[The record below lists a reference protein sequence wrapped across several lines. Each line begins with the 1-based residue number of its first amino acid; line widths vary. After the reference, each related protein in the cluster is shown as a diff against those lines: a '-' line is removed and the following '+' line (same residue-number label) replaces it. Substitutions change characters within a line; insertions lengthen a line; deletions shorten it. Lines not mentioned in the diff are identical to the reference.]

1 MDRQLGW
8 GKLFLILTVL
18 SCCKSMQVSI
28 PKNTYEAEKGGSID
42 LTCSWVPSNPL
53 LTDYILKWK
62 ILPEITAGK
71 TMITVATAWYGKPVE
86 ISPAYEGRAS
96 LDIDPNTRV
105 STLHLTQLTMQ
116 ENRQFQCG
124 VDIYGDSDGTTHAT
138 TSLVVLAPPSPPIC
152 KLQGSAEYFQNVTLT
167 CLSEEASPKPTYDW
181 KSFSVDNSPR
191 QFPPKATQKD
201 GVLSL
206 FNITR
211 ETSGYYICTSQ
222 NRIGSASCNFTLAVM
237 PASMKIGS
245 TAAIIGGVLAGLLVV
260 GILIFCLCRRRSK
273 KNKYPEGSP
282 EEMRYYDQDAAEG
295 EEPYSDDKSNSEK
308 KQASQ
313 NEVNDV
319 APQKISRVEEVV
331 QKFADDQYSYNSSKE
346 RYEGKGSDID
356 SHRYQDDQPDH
367 YGGNRD
373 RLEDQRERYGGSRD
387 RLEDQRDRYGGS
399 RDRLEDQR
407 DRYGGSRDRL
417 DDHRERYGGS
427 RDRLDDHRERYGGSR
442 DRLDDQRDRY
452 GGSRDRLDDQRERYG
467 GSRDRL
473 DERRDY
479 YRGSRDR
486 LDDYS
491 RDDRGDRYGGSRD
504 RLDYSDRNQ

>member
-1 MDRQLGW
+1 MLVFI
-8 GKLFLILTVL
+8 FL
-18 SCCKSMQVSI
+18 K
-28 PKNTYEAEKGGSID
+28 KR
-42 LTCSWVPSNPL
+42 
-53 LTDYILKWK
+53 
-62 ILPEITAGK
+62 
-71 TMITVATAWYGKPVE
+71 VATAWYGKPVE

-96 LDIDPNTRV
+96 LDVDPNTRV

-116 ENRQFQCG
+116 ENCHFQCS
-124 VDIYGDSDGTTHAT
+124 VLIYGDDDGTTRTT
-138 TSLVVLAPPSPPIC
+138 TSLVVLVPPSPPIC

-167 CLSEEASPKPTYDW
+167 CLSEEASPAPTYDW

-260 GILIFCLCRRRSK
+260 GILIFCLCRRRK
-273 KNKYPEGSP
+273 
-282 EEMRYYDQDAAEG
+282 
-295 EEPYSDDKSNSEK
+295 PYSDNKSNSEK
-308 KQASQ
+308 KQA
-313 NEVNDV
+313 N
-319 APQKISRVEEVV
+319 
-331 QKFADDQYSYNSSKE
+331 DQYSYNSSKE

-356 SHRYQDDQPDH
+356 SHRYQDDQRDH

-373 RLEDQRERYGGSRD
+373 GLDDQRERYGGSRD
-387 RLEDQRDRYGGS
+387 RLEDQRNRYGGS
-399 RDRLEDQR
+399 RDRLEDQRNRYGGSRDRLEDQRNRYGGSRDRLEEQR

-427 RDRLDDHRERYGGSR
+427 RDRLDD
-442 DRLDDQRDRY
+442 
-452 GGSRDRLDDQRERYG
+452 QRERY
-467 GSRDRL
+467 
-473 DERRDY
+473 
-479 YRGSRDR
+479 
-486 LDDYS
+486 
-491 RDDRGDRYGGSRD
+491 D

>member
-1 MDRQLGW
+1 M
-8 GKLFLILTVL
+8 KLVFKVIIKEAQETKRHWSFLFIPVL
-18 SCCKSMQVSI
+18 SCCKSLQVSI
-28 PKNTYEAEKGGSID
+28 PKKEYEAEKGGSID
-42 LTCSWVPSNPL
+42 LTCSWVPANPS
-53 LTDYILKWK
+53 LTDYVLTWEVF
-62 ILPEITAGK
+62 PEIT
-71 TMITVATAWYGKPVE
+71 
-86 ISPAYEGRAS
+86 
-96 LDIDPNTRV
+96 
-105 STLHLTQLTMQ
+105 
-116 ENRQFQCG
+116 
-124 VDIYGDSDGTTHAT
+124 GDSMVRREITALNTKY
-138 TSLVVLAPPSPPIC
+138 I
-152 KLQGSAEYFQNVTLT
+152 AEYFQNVTLT
-167 CLSEEASPKPTYDW
+167 CLSEEASPAPTYDW

-222 NRIGSASCNFTLAVM
+222 NQIGSASCNFTLAVM

-260 GILIFCLCRRRSK
+260 GILIFCLCRRRK
-273 KNKYPEGSP
+273 
-282 EEMRYYDQDAAEG
+282 
-295 EEPYSDDKSNSEK
+295 PYSDNKSN
-308 KQASQ
+308 
-313 NEVNDV
+313 N
-319 APQKISRVEEVV
+319 
-331 QKFADDQYSYNSSKE
+331 DQYSYNSSKE

-356 SHRYQDDQPDH
+356 SHRYQDDQRDH

-373 RLEDQRERYGGSRD
+373 RLDDQRERYGGSRD
-387 RLEDQRDRYGGS
+387 RLEDQRNRYGGS
-399 RDRLEDQR
+399 RDRLDEQH

-442 DRLDDQRDRY
+442 DRLDDQRERY

-473 DERRDY
+473 DDRRDN

-491 RDDRGDRYGGSRD
+491 RHDRGDRYGGSRD

>member
-1 MDRQLGW
+1 
-8 GKLFLILTVL
+8 K
-18 SCCKSMQVSI
+18 K
-28 PKNTYEAEKGGSID
+28 
-42 LTCSWVPSNPL
+42 
-53 LTDYILKWK
+53 
-62 ILPEITAGK
+62 
-71 TMITVATAWYGKPVE
+71 TVATAWYGKPVE
-86 ISPAYEGRAS
+86 ITPAYEGRAS
-96 LDIDPNTRV
+96 LDVEPDTRV

-116 ENRQFQCG
+116 ENGHFQCS
-124 VDIYGDSDGTTHAT
+124 VLIYGDDDGKPQAT
-138 TSLVVLAPPSPPIC
+138 TSLLVLVRPSPPIC

-167 CLSEEASPKPTYDW
+167 CLSEEASPEPTYDW

-222 NRIGSASCNFTLAVM
+222 NQIGSASCNFTLAVM

-260 GILIFCLCRRRSK
+260 GILIICLYRRRSK
-273 KNKYPEGSP
+273 KNKYPEGYVLSP

-319 APQKISRVEEVV
+319 APQNISRVEEVV

-356 SHRYQDDQPDH
+356 SHRYQDDQRDH

-399 RDRLEDQR
+399 RDRLDDQR

-417 DDHRERYGGS
+417 DDH
-427 RDRLDDHRERYGGSR
+427 
-442 DRLDDQRDRY
+442 
-452 GGSRDRLDDQRERYG
+452 RDRLDDQRERYG

-473 DERRDY
+473 DDRRDY

>member
-1 MDRQLGW
+1 MPHLHA
-8 GKLFLILTVL
+8 V
-18 SCCKSMQVSI
+18 
-28 PKNTYEAEKGGSID
+28 KGFTG
-42 LTCSWVPSNPL
+42 CSACNPL
-53 LTDYILKWK
+53 CFVIFTNITSIIKLSRYLMLVFIFLKK
-62 ILPEITAGK
+62 R
-71 TMITVATAWYGKPVE
+71 VATAWYGKPVE

-96 LDIDPNTRV
+96 LDVDPNTRV

-116 ENRQFQCG
+116 ENRHFQCN
-124 VDIYGDSDGTTHAT
+124 VLIYGDDDGTTGTT
-138 TSLVVLAPPSPPIC
+138 TSLVVLVPPSPPIC

-167 CLSEEASPKPTYDW
+167 CLSEEASPAPTYDW

-222 NRIGSASCNFTLAVM
+222 NQIGSASCNFTLAVM

-260 GILIFCLCRRRSK
+260 GILIFCLCRRRK
-273 KNKYPEGSP
+273 
-282 EEMRYYDQDAAEG
+282 
-295 EEPYSDDKSNSEK
+295 PYSDNKSN
-308 KQASQ
+308 
-313 NEVNDV
+313 N
-319 APQKISRVEEVV
+319 
-331 QKFADDQYSYNSSKE
+331 DQYSYNSSKE

-356 SHRYQDDQPDH
+356 SHRYQDDQRDH

-373 RLEDQRERYGGSRD
+373 RLDDQRERYGGSRD
-387 RLEDQRDRYGGS
+387 RLEDQRNRYGGS
-399 RDRLEDQR
+399 RDRLDEQH

-442 DRLDDQRDRY
+442 DRLDDQRERY

-473 DERRDY
+473 DDRRDN

-491 RDDRGDRYGGSRD
+491 RHDRGDRYGGSRD

>member
-1 MDRQLGW
+1 MDRQLVW

-18 SCCKSMQVSI
+18 SCCKSLQVSI
-28 PKNTYEAEKGGSID
+28 PKKEYEAEKGGSID
-42 LTCSWVPSNPL
+42 LTCSWVPANPS
-53 LTDYILKWK
+53 LTDYVLTWEVF
-62 ILPEITAGK
+62 PEITGDSMK
-71 TMITVATAWYGKPVE
+71 RVATAWYGKPVE

-96 LDIDPNTRV
+96 LDVDPNTRV

-116 ENRQFQCG
+116 ENRHFQCN
-124 VDIYGDSDGTTHAT
+124 VLIYGDDDGTTGTT
-138 TSLVVLAPPSPPIC
+138 TSLVVLVPPSPPIC

-167 CLSEEASPKPTYDW
+167 CLSEEASPAPTYDW

-222 NRIGSASCNFTLAVM
+222 NQIGSASCNFTLAVM

-295 EEPYSDDKSNSEK
+295 EEPYSDNKSNSEK

-313 NEVNDV
+313 NEDNDV
-319 APQKISRVEEVV
+319 APQNISRVEEVV

-356 SHRYQDDQPDH
+356 SHRYQDDQRDH

-373 RLEDQRERYGGSRD
+373 RLDDQRERYGGSRD
-387 RLEDQRDRYGGS
+387 RLEDQRNRYGGS
-399 RDRLEDQR
+399 RDRLDEQH

-442 DRLDDQRDRY
+442 DRLDDQRERY

-473 DERRDY
+473 DDRRDN

-491 RDDRGDRYGGSRD
+491 RHDRGDRYGGSRD

>member
-1 MDRQLGW
+1 
-8 GKLFLILTVL
+8 
-18 SCCKSMQVSI
+18 
-28 PKNTYEAEKGGSID
+28 
-42 LTCSWVPSNPL
+42 
-53 LTDYILKWK
+53 
-62 ILPEITAGK
+62 
-71 TMITVATAWYGKPVE
+71 
-86 ISPAYEGRAS
+86 
-96 LDIDPNTRV
+96 
-105 STLHLTQLTMQ
+105 
-116 ENRQFQCG
+116 
-124 VDIYGDSDGTTHAT
+124 
-138 TSLVVLAPPSPPIC
+138 
-152 KLQGSAEYFQNVTLT
+152 
-167 CLSEEASPKPTYDW
+167 
-181 KSFSVDNSPR
+181 
-191 QFPPKATQKD
+191 
-201 GVLSL
+201 
-206 FNITR
+206 
-211 ETSGYYICTSQ
+211 
-222 NRIGSASCNFTLAVM
+222 
-237 PASMKIGS
+237 MKIGS

-260 GILIFCLCRRRSK
+260 GILIICLYRRRSK
-273 KNKYPEGSP
+273 KNKYPEGYVLCFLDFSVIANSFKQFLIKTIIESISVNQPSNSFMCLSPSSP

-356 SHRYQDDQPDH
+356 SHRYQDDQRDH

-399 RDRLEDQR
+399 RDRLDDQR

-417 DDHRERYGGS
+417 DDQ
-427 RDRLDDHRERYGGSR
+427 RDRYGGSR

-473 DERRDY
+473 DDRRDY